1 MRLAACWPADQ
12 LSSIFEN
19 NFKPSGKFRLSPAN
33 YSQNVASRKAAEK
46 LKGRIN
52 GNSHPKTRY
61 MGGRT
66 MLKKGLIAA
75 GGLAMLLGLVFG
87 RDMTSYVKTTVGW
100 VNSTVKD
107 AVPVQ
112 FELERARKMIQGLGP
127 EISRHKREIAREEL
141 DLRKLAA
148 QVQQDEQ
155 KLAKNWSEIE
165 TLKGD
170 LSRGDSNFV
179 YAGHTYTVKQ
189 VETDLTNRF
198 ERYRT
203 REATMQKL
211 NMILAA
217 RQRGLDAAQEKLK
230 AMIAAKRQLEVE
242 VENLEARLKMVEVA
256 KASSEFH
263 IDDSQLSRTRQLL
276 SDIESRIEVDAQLV
290 NADDL
295 VLDEIPVGTSTEPVK
310 ILDQIAEYEKSKGQE
325 PGNAKL
331 VGVEK

>member
-1 MRLAACWPADQ
+1 
-12 LSSIFEN
+12 
-19 NFKPSGKFRLSPAN
+19 
-33 YSQNVASRKAAEK
+33 
-46 LKGRIN
+46 
-52 GNSHPKTRY
+52 
-61 MGGRT
+61 
-66 MLKKGLIAA
+66 MLRRSLFAA
-75 GGLAMLLGLVFG
+75 GGLALLLGLVFG
-87 RDMTSYVKTTVGW
+87 RDMFSYVKTTVGW

-112 FELERARKMIQGLGP
+112 FELERARKMIQGLDP
-127 EISRHKREIAREEL
+127 EIGRHKREIAREEL

-148 QVQQDEQ
+148 QVKEDEQ
-155 KLAKNWSEIE
+155 KLARNWSEIE
-165 TLKGD
+165 TLRTD

-179 YAGHTYTVKQ
+179 YAGHSYTVKQ

-198 ERYRT
+198 ERYQT
-203 REATMQKL
+203 KEATLQKL
-211 NMILAA
+211 SKIVDA

-256 KASSEFH
+256 KASSEFV

-276 SDIESRIEVDAQLV
+276 SDIESRIEVDAQMV

-295 VLDEIPVGTSTEPVK
+295 VLDEIPVGTPVENVK
-310 ILDQIAEYEKSKGQE
+310 ILDRITEYEKSRGPDTQE
-325 PGNAKL
+325 ATL

>member
-1 MRLAACWPADQ
+1 
-12 LSSIFEN
+12 
-19 NFKPSGKFRLSPAN
+19 
-33 YSQNVASRKAAEK
+33 
-46 LKGRIN
+46 
-52 GNSHPKTRY
+52 
-61 MGGRT
+61 

-179 YAGHTYTVKQ
+179 YAGHTYTVTQ

>member
-1 MRLAACWPADQ
+1 
-12 LSSIFEN
+12 
-19 NFKPSGKFRLSPAN
+19 
-33 YSQNVASRKAAEK
+33 
-46 LKGRIN
+46 
-52 GNSHPKTRY
+52 
-61 MGGRT
+61 
-66 MLKKGLIAA
+66 MLRRSLIGV
-75 GGLAMLLGLVFG
+75 GGLALLLGLVFG
-87 RDMTSYVKTTVGW
+87 RDMFSYVKTTVGW

-112 FELERARKMIQGLGP
+112 FELERARKMIQGLDP

-148 QVQQDEQ
+148 QVKEDEQ

-165 TLKGD
+165 TLRGD
-170 LSRGDSNFV
+170 LARGDSNFV
-179 YAGHTYTVKQ
+179 YAGHSYTVKQ

-198 ERYRT
+198 ERYQT
-203 REATMQKL
+203 KEATLQKL
-211 NMILAA
+211 SKIVDA
-217 RQRGLDAAQEKLK
+217 RERGLTAAQEKLK

-256 KASSEFH
+256 KATSEFV

-290 NADDL
+290 NADDI
-295 VLDEIPVGTSTEPVK
+295 VLDEIPVGVPAESVK
-310 ILDQIAEYEKSKGQE
+310 ILDRITEYEKSKGQDAE
-325 PGNAKL
+325 EAQL